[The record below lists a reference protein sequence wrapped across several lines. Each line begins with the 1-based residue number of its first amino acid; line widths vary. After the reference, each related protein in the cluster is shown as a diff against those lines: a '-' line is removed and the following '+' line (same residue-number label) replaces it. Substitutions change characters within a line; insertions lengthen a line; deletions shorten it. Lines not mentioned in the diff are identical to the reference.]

1 MKEKYIVKTGNKTWW
16 ALIATAI
23 LLIIIIKN
31 IFKNSSL
38 ETIRT
43 FMIVFSI
50 FNLIYLF
57 IYKTSLSKVEGY
69 DYLWANEL
77 PFYLCN
83 IGSITSLF
91 ASISLNP
98 TLMAFCFVEGT
109 FGALLAYLMPDGG
122 FERVSFF
129 SIMGLG
135 FYGYHGLLMVINML
149 YVVLGLYVP
158 SFSELIPM
166 LVYNSII
173 LIVVHFINILLRK
186 NIHPKA
192 NYIYTI
198 DATNPVLKMFYK
210 ILPIKCLYLFLTYPL
225 VVLLYAILVYAYRLL
240 I

>member
-16 ALIATAI
+16 ALIATTVFLI
-23 LLIIIIKN
+23 LIIKN
-31 IFKNSSL
+31 IFKSSSL
-38 ETIRT
+38 ETIRI
-43 FMIVFSI
+43 FMITFSV
-50 FNLIYLF
+50 FNLLYLF
-57 IYKTSLSKVEGY
+57 IYKTSLSRVEGY

-91 ASISLNP
+91 ASITLNP

-122 FERVSFF
+122 FEEVSFF

-158 SFSELIPM
+158 TFSELIPM
-166 LVYNSII
+166 LVYNSLI
-173 LIVVHFINILLRK
+173 LLGVHIININLRK
-186 NIHPKA
+186 TIHPKA

-198 DATNPVLKMFYK
+198 EATNPILKTFYK
-210 ILPIKCLYLFLTYPL
+210 ILPVKCLYLFLTYPL
-225 VVLLYAILVYAYRLL
+225 VVILYATLVFAYNLL
-240 I
+240 A

>member
-1 MKEKYIVKTGNKTWW
+1 
-16 ALIATAI
+16 
-23 LLIIIIKN
+23 
-31 IFKNSSL
+31 
-38 ETIRT
+38 
-43 FMIVFSI
+43 
-50 FNLIYLF
+50 
-57 IYKTSLSKVEGY
+57 
-69 DYLWANEL
+69 
-77 PFYLCN
+77 
-83 IGSITSLF
+83 
-91 ASISLNP
+91 
-98 TLMAFCFVEGT
+98 MAFCFVEGT
-109 FGALLAYLMPDGG
+109 LSIACFLFLMPDG
-122 FERVSFF
+122 FERASFF

-186 NIHPKA
+186 ISILKL
-192 NYIYTI
+192 ITFCYTI